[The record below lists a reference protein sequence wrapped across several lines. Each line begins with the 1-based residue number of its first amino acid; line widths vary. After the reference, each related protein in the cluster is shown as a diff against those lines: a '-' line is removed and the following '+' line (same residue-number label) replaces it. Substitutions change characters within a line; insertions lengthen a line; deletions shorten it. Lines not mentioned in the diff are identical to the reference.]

1 MKDGGGPKEISTSII
16 IATKIFMHFDHK
28 KKTYERQTSTT
39 DLMESNFEIAV
50 VAAIT
55 SVQRSSHFE
64 YLPCSL
70 KCSASDRHYCLNEQ
84 RKYTT

>member
-1 MKDGGGPKEISTSII
+1 MKNGGGPKEII
-16 IATKIFMHFDHK
+16 IATKIFMHFDH

-50 VAAIT
+50 AAIT
-55 SVQRSSHFE
+55 SVQRSSQLE

-70 KCSASDRHYCLNEQ
+70 KCSASDRQMHYFFDEQ